1 MTDPKSPDKLSDQ
14 TAPQTAIMLPT
25 LSRFEPQPGGFSF
38 ENCARN
44 NHLEAECSSLGLNPP
59 KARKTGTT
67 IAGLVFKDGIILGAD
82 RRATDDMVVADKNCA
97 KIHHIT
103 DNIYCCGAGVAA
115 DAEYV
120 TQLLSSN
127 MNLHALSTGRQVR
140 VCAANRMLKQLMY
153 RYQGHV
159 GASII
164 TGGVDVQ
171 GPHLYSVHPHGSTDK
186 TPYTALGSGQAA
198 AIAVLEDQFK
208 PNMTVEEAKKLVV
221 DAITAGIMCDLGSG
235 SGVDLCV
242 ITREGAK
249 VLRGYTETESKG
261 KRLRSYR
268 YARGTTPVLS
278 ETVTR
283 YEVVEETVQVM
294 ETE

>member
-1 MTDPKSPDKLSDQ
+1 
-14 TAPQTAIMLPT
+14 MLPAA
-25 LSRFEPQPGGFSF
+25 SRLQPQQGGFSF
-38 ENCARN
+38 ENCLRN
-44 NHLEAECSSLGLNPP
+44 NNLEAQCSGLGMKPP

-67 IAGLVFKDGIILGAD
+67 IAGLVFKDGVILGAD

-97 KIHHIT
+97 KIHYIA

-127 MNLHALSTGRQVR
+127 MNLHGLSTGRQVR
-140 VCAANRMLKQLMY
+140 VCSANRMLKQLLY
-153 RYQGHV
+153 RHQGNI

-164 TGGVDVQ
+164 TGGMDVQ

-186 TPYTALGSGQAA
+186 IVFTALGSGQAA
-198 AIAVLEDQFK
+198 AIAILEDQFK
-208 PNMTVEEAKKLVV
+208 PNMTLEEGKKLVT
-221 DAITAGIMCDLGSG
+221 DAITAGITCDLGSG

-242 ITREGAK
+242 ITREGGQ
-249 VLRGYTETESKG
+249 VLRGYTETETRG

-268 YARGTTPVLS
+268 YARGTTPVLK
-278 ETVTR
+278 ETVTQ
-283 YEVVEETVQVM
+283 YDLVEETVQVM
-294 ETE
+294 DTE

>member
-1 MTDPKSPDKLSDQ
+1 
-14 TAPQTAIMLPT
+14 MLPT
-25 LSRFEPQPGGFSF
+25 ISRFDPPQGGFNF
-38 ENCARN
+38 ENCIRN
-44 NHLEAECSSLGLNPP
+44 KTLEAETSTLGLKPP

-67 IAGLVFKDGIILGAD
+67 IAGIIYKDGVILGAD

-97 KIHHIT
+97 KIHYIT

-127 MNLHALSTGRQVR
+127 LTLHAMSTGREVR
-140 VCAANRMLKQLMY
+140 VCTANRMLKQQLY

-164 TGGVDVQ
+164 IGGVDLR
-171 GPHLYSVHPHGSTDK
+171 GPHLYSVFPHGSTD
-186 TPYTALGSGQAA
+186 TIPYTALGSGASA
-198 AIAVLEDQFK
+198 AIAVLEDRFK
-208 PNMTVEEAKKLVV
+208 PNMDLEEGKQLVTES
-221 DAITAGIMCDLGSG
+221 ITAGIMGDLGSG

-242 ITREGAK
+242 ITRGGAK
-249 VLRGYTETESKG
+249 VLRGHTQTETKG
-261 KRLRSYR
+261 KRLASYR
-268 YARGTTPVLS
+268 YPLGTTAVLD
-278 ETVTR
+278 EHITR
-283 YEVVEETVQVM
+283 FEMVEETVQIM